1 MLPAQ
6 AERALVAVRLWRPGI
21 SSLETRPLLYVPLS
35 AAETCAKYRYLHR
48 MRLQIKQV
56 MDGGV

>member
-1 MLPAQ
+1 
-6 AERALVAVRLWRPGI
+6 
-21 SSLETRPLLYVPLS
+21 VPLS